1 MKYLI
6 DGNQQYVLGR
16 LAPVVAKLLLKGNHV
31 AIINAEKLV
40 ISGKK
45 EALYAKYKQK
55 MDWKDKANPEHSPY
69 WPRRPDLLVKR
80 IIRGMLPYKRKSGKE
95 AYKRLRVFIGE
106 NIKGINIKEYKKFE
120 PNAKKASDLKEKYL
134 TIRELSE
141 LLGYKVKG

>member
-6 DGNQQYVLGR
+6 DGNQQYILGR
-16 LAPVVAKLLLKGNHV
+16 LATVVAKLLLEGNHV

-45 EALYAKYKQK
+45 KVVFAKYKQK
-55 MDWKDKANPEHSPY
+55 TEWKDKANPEHSPY
-69 WPRRPDLLVKR
+69 WSRRPDLLVKR
-80 IIRGMLPYKRKSGKE
+80 IIRGMLPYKRKSGRE

-120 PNAKKASDLKEKYL
+120 PNAKKADQLKEKYL
-134 TIRELSE
+134 TVAELSK
-141 LLGYKVKG
+141 LLGYEVKG

>member
-16 LAPVVAKLLLKGNHV
+16 LATLVAKLLLKGNHV
-31 AIINAEKLV
+31 AIINAENLV

-45 EALYAKYKQK
+45 EVILAKYKQK

-80 IIRGMLPYKRKSGKE
+80 IIRGMLPFKRKSGRE

-106 NIKGINIKEYKKFE
+106 NIKGININEYKKLE
-120 PNAKKASDLKEKYL
+120 PNAKKAEELKEKYL
-134 TIRELSE
+134 TIKELSN
-141 LLGYKVKG
+141 LLGYKVK